1 MFLEIEASRACW
13 VSATADDELVIYEL
27 LQDGTRAVA
36 AAREELILRVG
47 DPAAFVY
54 WLNGALGRPL
64 GPPGEPV
71 TVRITEDNYETFLA
85 DS

>member
-1 MFLEIEASRACW
+1 M
-13 VSATADDELVIYEL
+13 
-27 LQDGTRAVA
+27 
-36 AAREELILRVG
+36 RVG